1 MSSVS
6 SPINEVRE
14 PRGAWRILVWCLPA
28 LVGCAAFLLA
38 FPTQSWDPHGPRRYI
53 ALAFVLWFLSVAP
66 IATAFG
72 LARCIKQV
80 KAGQITGITK
90 WSLLMAILVAFA
102 LNPVLIAALVVV
114 SN

>member
-1 MSSVS
+1 M
-6 SPINEVRE
+6 
-14 PRGAWRILVWCLPA
+14 
-28 LVGCAAFLLA
+28 LA
-38 FPTQSWDPHGPRRYI
+38 FPAQSWDPHGPRRYV
-53 ALAFVLWFLSVAP
+53 ALAFVLWFVSVAP

-80 KAGQITGITK
+80 RAGQIVGITK
-90 WSLLMAILVAFA
+90 WFLFMAILVTFA